1 MATLSSFKLLR
12 NEKDVRTFAAG
23 ETIFSKGDPGD
34 VMYAV
39 IEGEVDIVAP
49 PDRLLETVPSGGI
62 FGEMALL
69 EHCVRSA
76 SAVARTD
83 GRLAAISTDRFN
95 FLVQM
100 TPNFA
105 LDVMRTMAER
115 LRRQTA
121 TTT

>member
-1 MATLSSFKLLR
+1 MATVSSFKLLR
-12 NEKDVRTFAAG
+12 NEKDVRTVAAG

-83 GRLAAISTDRFN
+83 CRLAAISTDRFN

>member
-1 MATLSSFKLLR
+1 MATPTSFKLLR

-34 VMYAV
+34 RMYAV

-49 PDRLLETVPSGGI
+49 PDRLLETVPPGGI

-69 EHCVRSA
+69 ENCIRNA

-83 GRLAAISTDRFN
+83 CRLAAVGADRFN
-95 FLVQM
+95 YLVQM

-105 LDVMRTMAER
+105 LDVMRTMADR

-121 TTT
+121 TNS